1 MSPKIFELLEKNLR
15 RQKLLKI
22 FVGSF
27 LVVLSIMVVVVSW
40 INLSLSIAI
49 ANTVLFAM
57 IAFIGILLL
66 KNAYQTF
73 IDECH
78 FWNFFLRN
86 EGNKIV
92 WVYYHKLEKSPFG
105 ISFSSKTT
113 LFIHLEDR
121 SKANITMREPE
132 ILEILSLFREEM
144 PQATFGYSKQK
155 EQLYNI
161 GPDLLRK

>member
-1 MSPKIFELLEKNLR
+1 MNPKIFELLEKNLR
-15 RQKLLKI
+15 RQKFLKI

-27 LVVLSIMVVVVSW
+27 LLIFSLFIITLSW
-40 INLSLSIAI
+40 LNLSGKIAF
-49 ANTVLFAM
+49 ANSVLFGM
-57 IAFIGILLL
+57 IAFTGILLL
-66 KNAYQTF
+66 KNAYRSF
-73 IDECH
+73 VDECH

-86 EGNKIV
+86 ESNKIV
-92 WVYYHKLEKSPFG
+92 WVYYHKLESHPFG

-121 SKANITMREPE
+121 SKACITMREPE
-132 ILEILSLFREEM
+132 ILDIIGMFREEM
-144 PQATFGYSKQK
+144 PQATFGYSRQK